1 MAENIHVHPPG
12 KSKTERKISQCC
24 LVYEFKSISYAEAHY
39 GSIIE
44 TNGVDGIMGL
54 RYMLGT
60 RATSTC
66 WATLAVVPN
75 GLGERLDTQLD
86 ECHMAR
92 FTVASTARVQQL
104 PAELAK

>member
-1 MAENIHVHPPG
+1 
-12 KSKTERKISQCC
+12 
-24 LVYEFKSISYAEAHY
+24 
-39 GSIIE
+39 
-44 TNGVDGIMGL
+44 
-54 RYMLGT
+54 MLGT

-75 GLGERLDTQLD
+75 GLGERLDAQLD

-92 FTVASTARVQQL
+92 FTATSTARVQQL